1 MKPITEKNNFYYLT
15 GGLVLMLLV
24 AAVMEQYPGPLAG
37 IIIQA
42 STVVMLLAG
51 VYGFRRTR
59 SRFVAGI
66 GFVATVLLLVLAG
79 MFLDFAGLR
88 YTHLLV
94 LLAFFVWTTRVAA
107 RQVLFTGSI
116 NSNKIV
122 GAICIYLLLGLIWAL
137 LYLFIAELSPAA
149 FNGFEQAPW
158 TENFFSAIY
167 YSFVTLTTLGYGEI
181 TPVLPIA
188 RFLAFME
195 AIVGVF
201 YIAILVASLIGVRL
215 SEHQS
220 PGR

>member
-1 MKPITEKNNFYYLT
+1 MKPITQKNNFYYLT
-15 GGLVLMLLV
+15 AGLVLMLLV
-24 AAVMEQYPGPLAG
+24 AAVVEHYPGPLAS
-37 IIIQA
+37 IVIQA

-59 SRFVAGI
+59 SRFIAGI
-66 GFVATVLLLVLAG
+66 GFLGIVLVLVLAG
-79 MFLDFAGLR
+79 MFMDFAGLR

-116 NSNKIV
+116 DLNKIV

-137 LYLFIAELSPAA
+137 LYLFIAELSPSA

-181 TPVLPIA
+181 TPALPIA

-215 SEHQS
+215 SEFQS